1 MRLPTAL
8 IPLRNSTFRGL
19 WLANVVAWLGTWLQ
33 NTGAGWLMTSLA
45 PQPFIVAM
53 VQAATIMPVF
63 LLALPGGALAD
74 IVDRRIFL
82 IATQV
87 WTIVA
92 AIALATLTVSGAMTA
107 SWLLALTFAI
117 GIGSALT
124 GPAWSAIVPELV
136 PREDLIQAIAL
147 NGIGFNLTRAIGP
160 AIAGILI
167 LLGGSSLAFS
177 LYAVS
182 IVAVLSALFTWH
194 RGRRFT
200 GLPREHLLSA
210 MRAGVRFVRNTPA
223 IQYAMVRT
231 IAYSIPAA
239 APWALLPLL
248 IRVHLGLGPGMYGLI
263 LGMMG
268 IGGVTSGMLLPLVR
282 GRVSRGT
289 TVIGCS
295 LFSCAGIALLG
306 ATHHWLPAAFGM
318 LLFGVGWTSAY
329 ATIQAAAQLVC
340 PPWVRARALSIYQL
354 AQNGA
359 LTAGSFAWGWLGDY
373 AGLPDTLLVAAAIG
387 IGLALIVRG
396 YSIDL
401 SVQRAPAEPVEPLPV
416 PEAPAAEL
424 VPLLRRVRGRV
435 METVHYQVKQQERGE
450 FLAAMAEVRK
460 VRGRAGAMFWQLYE
474 DVAHPEGWME
484 VWSMESWT
492 DHLREVTRLSEDDRA
507 TLARAGVYQCG
518 GDGPRPAR
526 YIAVDPH

>member
-1 MRLPTAL
+1 M
-8 IPLRNSTFRGL
+8 
-19 WLANVVAWLGTWLQ
+19 
-33 NTGAGWLMTSLA
+33 
-45 PQPFIVAM
+45 
-53 VQAATIMPVF
+53 
-63 LLALPGGALAD
+63 
-74 IVDRRIFL
+74 FL
-82 IATQV
+82 IAAQV

-92 AIALATLTVSGAMTA
+92 AIALATLTVAGAMTA
-107 SWLLALTFAI
+107 FWLLALTFAI

-124 GPAWSAIVPELV
+124 APAWSAIVPELV
-136 PREDLIQAIAL
+136 PREDLVQAIAL

-167 LLGGSSLAFS
+167 LMGGSSLAFS

-210 MRAGVRFVRNTPA
+210 MRAGMRFVRNTPA
-223 IQYAMVRT
+223 VQYAMVRT

-248 IRVHLGLGPGMYGLI
+248 VREHLGLGPGMYGVI

-282 GRVSRGT
+282 GRFSRGT
-289 TVIGCS
+289 TGDRLHAVLLRRHRIAGRDAS
-295 LFSCAGIALLG
+295 LAAGRLRHAAVRHGLDLG
-306 ATHHWLPAAFGM
+306 LRHHPGR
-318 LLFGVGWTSAY
+318 
-329 ATIQAAAQLVC
+329 
-340 PPWVRARALSIYQL
+340 RA
-354 AQNGA
+354 
-359 LTAGSFAWGWLGDY
+359 
-373 AGLPDTLLVAAAIG
+373 AGLPAMGACSGAVDLPVGAEWRADRRVVRVGLAGRLCRAADTLLVAAG
-387 IGLALIVRG
+387 IGLCLGIPGAQAIR
-396 YSIDL
+396 SI
-401 SVQRAPAEPVEPLPV
+401 SRSQRAPAEPAEPLPV

-424 VPLLRRVRGRV
+424 VPLLRRARGRV
-435 METVHYQVKQQERGE
+435 METVHYRVEQQERGE